1 MGSTGS
7 GSFSDYD
14 HKPKGNSS
22 QGASSGEDKCA
33 RAFSTLLE
41 EVQNCG
47 YFRATANIPPT
58 GTVVSITFDRPR
70 LAVQDDRNVIIGY
83 LPTKFNYL
91 LACIQSGINYSG
103 MISSST
109 LIPLASVTVDI
120 SPI

>member
-14 HKPKGNSS
+14 HKPKGNSN
-22 QGASSGEDKCA
+22 QGGSSGEDKCA

-41 EVQNCG
+41 EVQNCE
-47 YFRATANIPPT
+47 FFETTANVLPPGAT
-58 GTVVSITFDRPR
+58 VSIIFANPR
-70 LAVQDDRNVIIGY
+70 LAVQNDNNVIIGY

-91 LACIQSGINYSG
+91 LACMESGINYSG
-103 MISSST
+103 MVSSST
-109 LIPLASVTVDI
+109 LIPLASVSVDI